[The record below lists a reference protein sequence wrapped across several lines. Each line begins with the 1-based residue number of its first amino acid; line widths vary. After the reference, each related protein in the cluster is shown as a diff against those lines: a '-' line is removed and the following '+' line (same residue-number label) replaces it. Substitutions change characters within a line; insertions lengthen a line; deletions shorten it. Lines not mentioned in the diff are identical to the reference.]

1 MMDAVVHFL
10 AMGGYARF
18 VWPAYAIALAALGWM
33 LIDSV
38 GAYRRCQRA
47 LSALERARAPR

>member
-1 MMDAVVHFL
+1 MTDALVSFL
-10 AMGGYARF
+10 AMGGYASF

-38 GAYRRCQRA
+38 GAYRRRQRE
-47 LSALERARAPR
+47 LSALERERAPR